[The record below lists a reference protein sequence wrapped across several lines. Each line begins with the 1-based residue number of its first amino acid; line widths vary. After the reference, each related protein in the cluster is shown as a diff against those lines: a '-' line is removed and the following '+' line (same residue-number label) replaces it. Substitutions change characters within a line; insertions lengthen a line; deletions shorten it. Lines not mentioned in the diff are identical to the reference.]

1 MSNPRD
7 NIRPLHSEGGDLGA
21 RDSLE
26 RDTIALGLS
35 ETLSPDQLHRL
46 DLIEPADFARPSY
59 ARVWEAR
66 TEVVNGGHTPTVE
79 NVAAIMDDREAWS
92 GEVSNAADLAV
103 IAAGVPSVNDLPAVM
118 RSLKGART
126 ATDKAKAHS
135 DTARAYLNAA
145 EDYAYRRDAGGAMV
159 KAAEAET
166 KAHEL
171 RTSTGRG
178 PLFVPISQANVERV
192 TEVVDGM
199 IAQGTLGMLVGA
211 DGVGKTLAAVA
222 LSCSVATGAPFL
234 GHIIRKP
241 GPVLYLASEGLES
254 IRPRVAAW
262 AKHHGKD
269 MADLD
274 GIHLSTIEAGT
285 LALLNPADT
294 QAIIDDI
301 DRLGIKPAMVVID
314 TLAMAGGLE
323 DENSAAQMGALM
335 ANLRRIAEASGA
347 YVMVVHHAGKGEGAK
362 YRGSSALRAACSTV
376 LTLNGSGDAMSLK
389 LDKYRHGQGGV
400 VVPVMLDPGHVVD
413 DDPTSD
419 RAPRATPVLVEGRG
433 KPALD
438 DDAIVD
444 MLEDMGAYDTEG
456 AALADLKAE
465 LVLFDMDTNAVNRR
479 LRSLRKAGIVRDKSP
494 RGRVHLIGAPDE
506 LDGLIT

>member
-26 RDTIALGLS
+26 RDIIALGLS
-35 ETLSPDQLHRL
+35 ETLTPEQLHRL
-46 DLIEPADFARPSY
+46 DLIEPADFARLSY

-66 TEVVNGGHTPTVE
+66 TEVVDGGHTPTVG
-79 NVAAIMDDREAWS
+79 NVAAIMDDREAWY

-103 IAAGVPSVNDLPAVM
+103 IVAGVPSVNDLPAVM

-126 ATDKAKAHS
+126 ARDKAKAHS

-199 IAQGTLGMLVGA
+199 IAQGTLGMLVA
-211 DGVGKTLAAVA
+211 PDGVGKTFAAVA

-274 GIHLSTIEAGT
+274 GIHLSTVEAGA

-301 DRLGIKPAMVVID
+301 ERLGVRPAMVVID
-314 TLAMAGGLE
+314 TLAMGGGLE
-323 DENSAAQMGALM
+323 DENNNGQMGILM
-335 ANLRRIAEASGA
+335 ANLRRLAEATGA
-347 YVMVVHHAGKGEGAK
+347 FILMVHHASKDNPRNPRGA
-362 YRGSSALRAACSTV
+362 SALRAACSTV
-376 LTLNGSGDAMSLK
+376 LVLSGAGDSMALK

-433 KPALD
+433 APVMAD
-438 DDAIVD
+438 DDLLAILRE
-444 MLEDMGAYDTEG
+444 MNADTAEG
-456 AALADLKAE
+456 AEVADVVAEVELYGMDRNAL
-465 LVLFDMDTNAVNRR
+465 NRR
-479 LRSLRKAGIVRDKSP
+479 VRNLRKAGALRPQVK
-494 RGRVHLIGAPDE
+494 RGRLHLMGSPDE